1 MAVDPSIS
9 LGVKPLQVADPLAQ
23 YAQIAQLQGF
33 QNQNQVAQMQLEK
46 ARQNERYLANMREA
60 IINNGGPTD
69 MEMAAKFMATHP
81 SDPNAQAA
89 GLQMLQAQQE
99 LKAFNSKYNPPAR
112 ATGGFGGGAPVP
124 SGALGSGTYG
134 ITPPPMQ
141 APAQAPIN
149 ALAPQTAPAPVKN
162 ALLDT
167 NALRQ
172 ELFDLSQYP
181 NVPQAKLRAGIIQKQ
196 LEEASKAFVV
206 PNVGLV
212 RGSGETIVASGMAP
226 TDIKRLTA
234 ERDALP
240 VGDPNRKL
248 YDQAIADIGGSTRVA
263 QQRLAFDQ
271 SKFAWEK
278 ANPGYELKQAEN
290 GDFFGVNKRTL
301 QAVPVTVGGAMPSTG
316 ASAVGGRLNAT
327 TDPRSLMATEPTVGG
342 GGIPSGRMGAPV
354 VEGTPVAGTPFKGKH
369 EGLKQIPANINLAII
384 KNNQG
389 VQQLSDTIKLLEQN
403 PEATGFKGFVPGA
416 ILNRADP
423 EGVNAR
429 AGVADIGSLV
439 MHERS
444 GAAVT
449 ASESPR
455 LVPFIPLITD
465 DNATALKKL
474 KRMKTIIEGEQKGL
488 TETYSKEQGYVPNP
502 VVSKISAQGE
512 TAPQMPPMYA
522 TNGKERIMSTDGGQ
536 TWTPAK

>member
-9 LGVKPLQVADPLAQ
+9 LGVKPLQLADPLGQ
-23 YAQIAQLQGF
+23 YAQVAQLQGF
-33 QNQNQVAQMQLEK
+33 QNQSQVAQMQMAK
-46 ARQNERYLANMREA
+46 MQQNERYLANMREA
-60 IINNGGPTD
+60 IINNGGPAD

-81 SDPNAQAA
+81 TDASAQAV
-89 GLQMLQAQQE
+89 GLQMIQAQQE
-99 LKAFNSKYNPPAR
+99 LKAFNSKYGPSAR
-112 ATGGFGGGAPVP
+112 ATGGFGGGAPIP
-124 SGALGSGTYG
+124 SGELGSGTFG
-134 ITPPPMQ
+134 IAQPPMQ
-141 APAQAPIN
+141 APMKAPVN
-149 ALAPQTAPAPVKN
+149 ALAPQTAPEPAKN

-226 TDIKRLTA
+226 TDIKRLTT

-240 VGDPNRKL
+240 VGDPRRKV
-248 YDQAIADIGGSTRVA
+248 YEQAIADIGGSTRVA

-278 ANPGYELKQAEN
+278 ANPGYELKQAED
-290 GDFFGVNKRTL
+290 GTFYGVNKRTL
-301 QAVPVTVGGAMPSTG
+301 QAVPVTVGGATPPTG
-316 ASAVGGRLNAT
+316 ASAVGGRLDAT
-327 TDPRSLMATEPTVGG
+327 TDPRSLMATQPVVG

-354 VEGTPVAGTPFKGKH
+354 VEGAPVAGTPFKGKH

-449 ASESPR
+449 AAESPR

-502 VVSKISAQGE
+502 MVSKISAQGE

-522 TNGKERIMSTDGGQ
+522 TNGKERIMSIDGGK
-536 TWTPAK
+536 TWNPVK

>member
-1 MAVDPSIS
+1 MAVDPSIALS
-9 LGVKPLQVADPLAQ
+9 FKPIQLADPLAQ
-23 YAQIAQLQGF
+23 YAQIAQIQGF

-81 SDPNAQAA
+81 SDPSAQAV

-99 LKAFNSKYNPPAR
+99 LKAFNSKYNPSTRATG

-124 SGALGSGTYG
+124 SGALGSGTFG
-134 ITPPPMQ
+134 IAQPPMQ
-141 APAQAPIN
+141 APMRAPVN
-149 ALAPQTAPAPVKN
+149 ALAPQTAPEPAKN

-172 ELFDLSQYP
+172 ELIDLSQFP
-181 NVPQAKLRAGIIQKQ
+181 NVPQAKLRASIIQKQ

-240 VGDPNRKL
+240 VNDPNRRL
-248 YDQAIADIGGSTRVA
+248 YDQAIADIGATARVA

-278 ANPGYELKQAEN
+278 SNPGYELKQAED
-290 GDFFGVNKRTL
+290 GTFYGVNKRTL
-301 QAVPVTVGGAMPSTG
+301 QAVPVTVGGATPSTG

-327 TDPRSLMATEPTVGG
+327 TDPRSLMATEPVVG
-342 GGIPSGRMGAPV
+342 GGIPSGRIAPAGA
-354 VEGTPVAGTPFKGKH
+354 PVAGTLFKGKSD
-369 EGLKQIPANINLAII
+369 GLKQIPANINLAII

-449 ASESPR
+449 AAESPR

-488 TETYSKEQGYVPNP
+488 TETYSKDQGYVPNP
-502 VVSKISAQGE
+502 MVSKIA
-512 TAPQMPPMYA
+512 APEQNAGAMPPIYA
-522 TNGKERIMSTDGGQ
+522 TNGKERIMSIDGGQ

>member
-1 MAVDPSIS
+1 MAVDPSIALS
-9 LGVKPLQVADPLAQ
+9 FKPIQVADPLAQ
-23 YAQIAQLQGF
+23 YSQVAQLQNF
-33 QNQNQVAQMQLEK
+33 QNQSQVAQMQMAK
-46 ARQNERYLANMREA
+46 MQQNERYLANMREA
-60 IINNGGPTD
+60 IINNGGPAD

-81 SDPNAQAA
+81 TDASAQAV
-89 GLQMLQAQQE
+89 GMQMIQAQQE
-99 LKAFNSKYNPPAR
+99 LKAFNSKYGPTAR
-112 ATGGFGGGAPVP
+112 TAGATGGFGSGVP

-141 APAQAPIN
+141 APAQAPMQAPIN
-149 ALAPQTAPAPVKN
+149 ALAPQAAPTAN

-181 NVPQAKLRAGIIQKQ
+181 HVPQAKLRASIIQEQ
-196 LEEASKAFVV
+196 LKEASKLHVV

-212 RGSGETIVASGMAP
+212 SGAGATIVPSVETAPSEIKQYEYAKQQGYKGTLFEFKREMAAAGRAPATPSAPVAIIGPDGKETYVTREQAFGKTPASSG
-226 TDIKRLTA
+226 
-234 ERDALP
+234 
-240 VGDPNRKL
+240 N
-248 YDQAIADIGGSTRVA
+248 
-263 QQRLAFDQ
+263 
-271 SKFAWEK
+271 
-278 ANPGYELKQAEN
+278 LKQ
-290 GDFFGVNKRTL
+290 V
-301 QAVPVTVGGAMPSTG
+301 
-316 ASAVGGRLNAT
+316 
-327 TDPRSLMATEPTVGG
+327 
-342 GGIPSGRMGAPV
+342 
-354 VEGTPVAGTPFKGKH
+354 
-369 EGLKQIPANINLAII
+369 PANINMAII

-403 PEATGFKGFVPGA
+403 PDATGFKGFVPGA

-474 KRMKTIIEGEQKGL
+474 KRMRTILEGEQKGL
-488 TETYSKEQGYVPNP
+488 TETYSKEQGYKENP
-502 VVSKISAQGE
+502 IRGKAGE
-512 TAPQMPPMYA
+512 ETPTAPQMPPMYA
-522 TNGKERIMSTDGGQ
+522 TNGKERIMSIDGGQ

>member
-1 MAVDPSIS
+1 MAVDPSIA

-99 LKAFNSKYNPPAR
+99 LKAFNSKYNPSAR
-112 ATGGFGGGAPVP
+112 ATGAIGGFGGGAP

-134 ITPPPMQ
+134 ITPSPMQAPMQ
-141 APAQAPIN
+141 APAQAPMN
-149 ALAPQTAPAPVKN
+149 ALAPQTAPVPVKN

-172 ELFDLSQYP
+172 ELFDLSQFP
-181 NVPQAKLRAGIIQKQ
+181 NVPQAKLRASIIQKQ

-226 TDIKRLTA
+226 TDIKRLQT

-248 YDQAIADIGGSTRVA
+248 YDQAIADIGGATRVA

-278 ANPGYELKQAEN
+278 ANPGFELKETED
-290 GDFFGVNKRTL
+290 GSIVGVNKRTL
-301 QAVPVTVGGAMPSTG
+301 QAFPVTTGGAMAPAG
-316 ASAVGGRLNAT
+316 ATPA
-327 TDPRSLMATEPTVGG
+327 G
-342 GGIPSGRMGAPV
+342 GGIPTGRMAPTGQLTPTSTPVEGAPV
-354 VEGTPVAGTPFKGKH
+354 MGTPLKGKGTALTESQGNATAFGMRMLESNKLLNDLEGKGTTSGGRIKGAIEGTLTSLVPYMG
-369 EGLKQIPANINLAII
+369 ENLA
-384 KNNQG
+384 QG
-389 VQQLSDTIKLLEQN
+389 AGAIMNTLPGIAGGPNESQQLYQQAKTNFITAVLRKE
-403 PEATGFKGFVPGA
+403 
-416 ILNRADP
+416 
-423 EGVNAR
+423 
-429 AGVADIGSLV
+429 
-439 MHERS
+439 S
-444 GAAVT
+444 GAAIGQNEFNTEDKKYFPQAGNTNAVIKQKQEARELAIKAMKIQAGPGAKSIKPSGESNAPSGT
-449 ASESPR
+449 PSALPNAS
-455 LVPFIPLITD
+455 
-465 DNATALKKL
+465 
-474 KRMKTIIEGEQKGL
+474 
-488 TETYSKEQGYVPNP
+488 
-502 VVSKISAQGE
+502 
-512 TAPQMPPMYA
+512 A
-522 TNGKERIMSTDGGQ
+522 TNPLGLPGR
-536 TWTPAK
+536 

>member
-1 MAVDPSIS
+1 MAVDPNIA
-9 LGVKPLQVADPLAQ
+9 LGVRPLEVANPLAQ
-23 YAQIAQLQGF
+23 YTQLAQLQNY
-33 QNQNQVAQMQLEK
+33 QNQNQAAQNQSQVAQMQIAK
-46 ARQNERYLANMREA
+46 MQQNERYLANMREA
-60 IINNGGPTD
+60 IINNGGPAD

-99 LKAFNSKYNPPAR
+99 LKAFNSKYGPTAR
-112 ATGGFGGGAPVP
+112 TVGATGGFGGGAPIP

-141 APAQAPIN
+141 APAQAPMQAPVN
-149 ALAPQTAPAPVKN
+149 ALAPQTAPTAN

-172 ELFDLSQYP
+172 ELFDLSQFP
-181 NVPQAKLRAGIIQKQ
+181 NVPQAKLRASIIQEQ
-196 LEEASKAFVV
+196 LKEASKLHVV

-212 RGSGETIVASGMAP
+212 SGAGATIVPSVETAPSEIKQYEYAKQQGYKGTLFEFKREMAAAGRAPATPSAPVAIIGPDGKETYVTREQAFGKTPASSG
-226 TDIKRLTA
+226 
-234 ERDALP
+234 
-240 VGDPNRKL
+240 N
-248 YDQAIADIGGSTRVA
+248 
-263 QQRLAFDQ
+263 
-271 SKFAWEK
+271 
-278 ANPGYELKQAEN
+278 LKQ
-290 GDFFGVNKRTL
+290 V
-301 QAVPVTVGGAMPSTG
+301 
-316 ASAVGGRLNAT
+316 
-327 TDPRSLMATEPTVGG
+327 
-342 GGIPSGRMGAPV
+342 
-354 VEGTPVAGTPFKGKH
+354 
-369 EGLKQIPANINLAII
+369 PANINMAII

-403 PEATGFKGFVPGA
+403 PDATGFKGFVPGA

-474 KRMKTIIEGEQKGL
+474 KRMKKILEGEQQGL
-488 TETYSKEQGYVPNP
+488 VETYSKEQGYKENP
-502 VVSKISAQGE
+502 IRGKAGE
-512 TAPQMPPMYA
+512 ETSVTPQMPPMYA
-522 TNGKERIMSTDGGQ
+522 NNGKERIMSTDGGQ